1 MDKEMISRVI
11 GEKAISIADAAGRK
25 RLVIT
30 DKSVGELADLHALT
44 VREIYLAALA
54 IDICPYRYI
63 RNGETIST
71 AEQLKLAESHV
82 AVVGAGGLGGQ
93 VILLLAR
100 IGIGALTVVDRDRF
114 DETNLNRQFL
124 CSRDSLGRLK
134 AHEAA
139 SVVAAVNPAVAV
151 FPHAVQ
157 LDERNIDAIVKDC
170 HVVVDAL
177 DNMPDRLTMV
187 NAAKKMNIPLVHGAV
202 AGFKGQW
209 MVIGGDDE
217 GFNMLFADDQNVRS
231 DRQSPEN
238 LLGVPAIAPAVVAA
252 FQAME
257 VVKLLLNRGDHGRDM
272 ISHIDLLE
280 GRCRRFYIGRSE
292 ST

>member
-1 MDKEMISRVI
+1 MDKEAINSEIR
-11 GEKAISIADAAGRK
+11 EKAVSIADAAGRE
-25 RLVIT
+25 RLVIK
-30 DKSVGELADLHALT
+30 DESVGELAELHALT

-54 IDICPYRYI
+54 LDICPYRYI
-63 RNGETIST
+63 RNGEAIST

-93 VILLLAR
+93 VIVLLAR

-114 DETNLNRQFL
+114 DETNLNRQSL
-124 CSRDSLGRLK
+124 CRQGSLGRLK

-151 FPHAVQ
+151 FPHAVR

-170 HVVVDAL
+170 HVMVDAL
-177 DNMPDRLTMV
+177 DNIPDRLMMEK
-187 NAAKKMNIPLVHGAV
+187 AAKRRDIPLVHGAV

-217 GFNMLFADDQNVRS
+217 GFQTLFADDPDMRS
-231 DRQSPEN
+231 DRRSPEN
-238 LLGVPAIAPAVVAA
+238 LLGVPSIAPAVV
-252 FQAME
+252 
-257 VVKLLLNRGDHGRDM
+257 
-272 ISHIDLLE
+272 
-280 GRCRRFYIGRSE
+280 
-292 ST
+292 